1 VRGLRS
7 NSRWLRGARRLP
19 TATAPRLQGVE
30 GPDLLDASL
39 SLAQTQLLGQLADET
54 SLDGRMMGTLAFNG
68 ALLAA
73 DIAARGVLG
82 AYWWTPL
89 IAVGLAT
96 AICLVPT
103 LGIGPDFARDTDLG
117 PGADTFY
124 LTYGGQPSTAA
135 RKQLLADL
143 GGAFANNARRLRA
156 KQRALRAA
164 LVILAVGLIVA
175 AVVIEL
181 NRPAKIGGV
190 SEQAQHTQASAP

>member
-1 VRGLRS
+1 MA
-7 NSRWLRGARRLP
+7 ARRLP
-19 TATAPRLQGVE
+19 TRSASRLRGPE
-30 GPDLLDASL
+30 GPDLLEASL

-73 DIAARGVLG
+73 VIAARGVLG

-103 LGIGPDFARDTDLG
+103 LGIGPGFARDTDLG

-143 GGAFANNARRLRA
+143 GEAFANNAHRLHA
-156 KQRALRAA
+156 KQRALRVA
-164 LVILAVGLIVA
+164 LVILAVGLIAA

-181 NRPAKIGGV
+181 NRPAKIVSV